1 MSRTRSAFLG
11 TISSQFYTIISI
23 LASLFSVPIIVK
35 HLNGEIYGLSIIIF
49 QITAYLGM
57 FDFGLIAGVERY
69 LAGTRD
75 DTKENREL
83 IQKIISTAVVVYGFI
98 AIIVIIGGNVFAPFA
113 AKVFNAPANYIQTV
127 NHIVSALSI
136 LLGFQLIQ
144 RAITAIFFAHQ
155 RQILHNTLSF
165 ILNIGN
171 TILTIIFISQGYG
184 LWGFVYSQIVM
195 FILSSLANIYFFN
208 KYYSYVSINVKKF
221 DWPLVKDMFSYG
233 FSLFLIGIAVQVVFQ
248 TDRIIIGSFVSL
260 TAVSIYSFTTKIPEL
275 TSQVIW
281 KVSDNSFPA
290 MVELSQKEDGKI
302 FLRSSHNKIMKLTIS
317 FTSTLFWIIVLTS
330 YPFIKLWVGSEYYAG
345 TRFTIFVAYL
355 YLIQLTFIHVTSVC
369 LNSLGI
375 AKKISAMALV
385 EAAINLTLSLIL
397 VKRYGIEG
405 VIIATIIGSVL
416 TSFWY
421 VPYLAVKHFSGNMFS
436 YILTLLK
443 PVLICSVFDGIFY
456 LLLKNK
462 FHNINSWFTLAV
474 DTLVIS
480 LLCMVPVVVLNR
492 LVFSELKGM
501 FFNRRR
507 QA

>member
-1 MSRTRSAFLG
+1 M
-11 TISSQFYTIISI
+11 
-23 LASLFSVPIIVK
+23 
-35 HLNGEIYGLSIIIF
+35 
-49 QITAYLGM
+49 
-57 FDFGLIAGVERY
+57 
-69 LAGTRD
+69 
-75 DTKENREL
+75 
-83 IQKIISTAVVVYGFI
+83 
-98 AIIVIIGGNVFAPFA
+98 
-113 AKVFNAPANYIQTV
+113 
-127 NHIVSALSI
+127 
-136 LLGFQLIQ
+136 
-144 RAITAIFFAHQ
+144 
-155 RQILHNTLSF
+155 
-165 ILNIGN
+165 
-171 TILTIIFISQGYG
+171 
-184 LWGFVYSQIVM
+184 
-195 FILSSLANIYFFN
+195 
-208 KYYSYVSINVKKF
+208 
-221 DWPLVKDMFSYG
+221 
-233 FSLFLIGIAVQVVFQ
+233 QVVFQ

-405 VIIATIIGSVL
+405 VINATIIGSVL

>member
-165 ILNIGN
+165 I
-171 TILTIIFISQGYG
+171 
-184 LWGFVYSQIVM
+184 
-195 FILSSLANIYFFN
+195 
-208 KYYSYVSINVKKF
+208 
-221 DWPLVKDMFSYG
+221 
-233 FSLFLIGIAVQVVFQ
+233 
-248 TDRIIIGSFVSL
+248 
-260 TAVSIYSFTTKIPEL
+260 
-275 TSQVIW
+275 
-281 KVSDNSFPA
+281 
-290 MVELSQKEDGKI
+290 
-302 FLRSSHNKIMKLTIS
+302 
-317 FTSTLFWIIVLTS
+317 
-330 YPFIKLWVGSEYYAG
+330 
-345 TRFTIFVAYL
+345 
-355 YLIQLTFIHVTSVC
+355 
-369 LNSLGI
+369 
-375 AKKISAMALV
+375 
-385 EAAINLTLSLIL
+385 
-397 VKRYGIEG
+397 
-405 VIIATIIGSVL
+405 
-416 TSFWY
+416 
-421 VPYLAVKHFSGNMFS
+421 
-436 YILTLLK
+436 
-443 PVLICSVFDGIFY
+443 
-456 LLLKNK
+456 
-462 FHNINSWFTLAV
+462 
-474 DTLVIS
+474 
-480 LLCMVPVVVLNR
+480 
-492 LVFSELKGM
+492 
-501 FFNRRR
+501 
-507 QA
+507 